1 MKTQARVVVIGGGAI
16 GTSVLYHLAKYGWQD
31 VVLVEK
37 HELTSGS
44 TWLAAGN
51 CSFFHS
57 SYYCTRVNMKSIELY
72 QKLEEETGQTTGWH
86 TTGSIRTADNPGRMD
101 ELGYYYS
108 MNRCLGLDVQ
118 KVSPKEIAELHPL
131 MHVDGLLGGLYWP
144 DDGDVD
150 PSGICQAMSIAA
162 KKHGAE
168 IYTHTRV
175 TGISQKPNDE
185 WVVHT
190 DKGDIT
196 CEAVVNAG
204 GLWAPQVGAMAGI
217 EVPSIAI
224 EHTHILFEA
233 IGVVEER
240 DRMLPLVRDPDRSI
254 YVRQEMD
261 SLILGM
267 YEKVGKQWFPEG
279 VPWDYAQTELPEDV
293 ENVAENV
300 EHGIFRFPILGET
313 GFKHVTVGPITYT
326 PTGDPLVG
334 PAYPL

>member
-1 MKTQARVVVIGGGAI
+1 MKTHARVVVIGGGAI
-16 GTSVLYHLAKYGWQD
+16 GTSILYHLAKYGWQD
-31 VVLVEK
+31 VVLLEK

-51 CSFFHS
+51 CSYYHP

-86 TTGSIRTADNPGRMD
+86 TTGSIRTADNPDRMD

-118 KVSPKEIAELHPL
+118 KVSPQEIAELHPL
-131 MHVDGLLGGLYWP
+131 MNVEGLMGGLYWP

-150 PSGICQAMSIAA
+150 PSGICQAMAIAA

-190 DKGDIT
+190 EKGDIT

-204 GLWAPQVGAMAGI
+204 GLWAPQV
-217 EVPSIAI
+217 AI
-224 EHTHILFEA
+224 H
-233 IGVVEER
+233 GGS
-240 DRMLPLVRDPDRSI
+240 RDPLHRH
-254 YVRQEMD
+254 R
-261 SLILGM
+261 
-267 YEKVGKQWFPEG
+267 
-279 VPWDYAQTELPEDV
+279 
-293 ENVAENV
+293 
-300 EHGIFRFPILGET
+300 
-313 GFKHVTVGPITYT
+313 
-326 PTGDPLVG
+326 
-334 PAYPL
+334 AYPHPL